1 MTCRYESAKEKG
13 EYDEESQ
20 RREHAKH
27 ALERY
32 MHYYHRWAEND
43 KAKKAA
49 ATKSSTTQLET
60 LEILSNFYATPTS
73 QLKFILDAWNQV
85 ATLCMALIVT
95 QPAH

>member
-1 MTCRYESAKEKG
+1 MIRYESAKQKG
-13 EYDEESQ
+13 EYDEEAQ

-49 ATKSSTTQLET
+49 AKKMQTTQRQILEA
-60 LEILSNFYATPTS
+60 LSNFYATPAS
-73 QLKFILDAWNQV
+73 QLKFVLDAWYQV
-85 ATLCMALIVT
+85 GSRDTPLY
-95 QPAH
+95 Q

>member
-1 MTCRYESAKEKG
+1 
-13 EYDEESQ
+13 
-20 RREHAKH
+20 
-27 ALERY
+27 

-49 ATKSSTTQLET
+49 SRKMKSAQQET

-85 ATLCMALIVT
+85 FFFSRHFYIECHEI
-95 QPAH
+95 

>member
-1 MTCRYESAKEKG
+1 
-13 EYDEESQ
+13 
-20 RREHAKH
+20 
-27 ALERY
+27 

-49 ATKSSTTQLET
+49 ARKMKSAQQET

-85 ATLCMALIVT
+85 LLSVLVTMTAEASPLNTLSFLKHVIVYFLHIHKIMLL
-95 QPAH
+95 QLLSR